1 MVRLAILLVLLG
13 LTVWEWFAGA
23 RKYAYWAALTGLFV
37 FFSLR
42 YGQGTDYI
50 TYMGIY
56 ANVPAL
62 HTFPNFFAFQ
72 YNKIEIGF
80 FYLIS
85 LCKMLRMHYA
95 VFIALI
101 TLVSLLCLNRFIRRF
116 CPLPMFALT
125 IFYAVY
131 SLTYMES
138 AIRQLLPLSIALG
151 WVLPNWVDKRR
162 WRAIAGIVVAT
173 LLHTSAAVLFA
184 LPILFWQDRPLFVI
198 EWKARAT
205 VLLGLLVVAAS
216 AVITLVDLT
225 PIIRLLPSQLEY
237 TVYTY
242 YVENNHVSLLAL
254 ANRGLF
260 MAIVFLL
267 ALRARARMTPQ
278 EKLLFNLYCV
288 GFALYVVTMAFDLI
302 ASRINVYFRIL
313 DCCLLPVLF
322 YRNRDLIRRTRVA
335 LPALLILLSFLYVKD
350 ISAIMDYSEYYSSN
364 PLEYPYITLFNE
376 SALLDAKYVNVK
388 NASAMNAYET
398 GGFSWNEY
406 YDQLMRKP
414 TVRSPI
420 VPY

>member
-173 LLHTSAAVLFA
+173 LLHTSAAN
-184 LPILFWQDRPLFVI
+184 
-198 EWKARAT
+198 
-205 VLLGLLVVAAS
+205 
-216 AVITLVDLT
+216 
-225 PIIRLLPSQLEY
+225 IRLAYESGIHLGFGTDLVNGRLTGFYNE
-237 TVYTY
+237 
-242 YVENNHVSLLAL
+242 
-254 ANRGLF
+254 
-260 MAIVFLL
+260 FLY
-267 ALRARARMTPQ
+267 R
-278 EKLLFNLYCV
+278 
-288 GFALYVVTMAFDLI
+288 
-302 ASRINVYFRIL
+302 SRLCGMSNV
-313 DCCLLPVLF
+313 D
-322 YRNRDLIRRTRVA
+322 
-335 LPALLILLSFLYVKD
+335 ILLQATKY
-350 ISAIMDYSEYYSSN
+350 SAEIAGLAGIKGELKETFIADMILVEGRPDKVLSDMN
-364 PLEYPYITLFNE
+364 KQPLHVW
-376 SALLDAKYVNVK
+376 KR
-388 NASAMNAYET
+388 
-398 GGFSWNEY
+398 G
-406 YDQLMRKP
+406 R
-414 TVRSPI
+414 I
-420 VPY
+420 VI

>member
-198 EWKARAT
+198 EWKARTT

-267 ALRARARMTPQ
+267 ALRARA
-278 EKLLFNLYCV
+278 
-288 GFALYVVTMAFDLI
+288 D
-302 ASRINVYFRIL
+302 
-313 DCCLLPVLF
+313 
-322 YRNRDLIRRTRVA
+322 
-335 LPALLILLSFLYVKD
+335 
-350 ISAIMDYSEYYSSN
+350 
-364 PLEYPYITLFNE
+364 
-376 SALLDAKYVNVK
+376 DAAGEAAV
-388 NASAMNAYET
+388 
-398 GGFSWNEY
+398 
-406 YDQLMRKP
+406 
-414 TVRSPI
+414 
-420 VPY
+420 